1 MINIVLVMNIR
12 TCNLHIHV
20 LAFIVY
26 YTFMCVILD

>member
-1 MINIVLVMNIR
+1 MINIVPVMNIR

-20 LAFIVY
+20 LAFID